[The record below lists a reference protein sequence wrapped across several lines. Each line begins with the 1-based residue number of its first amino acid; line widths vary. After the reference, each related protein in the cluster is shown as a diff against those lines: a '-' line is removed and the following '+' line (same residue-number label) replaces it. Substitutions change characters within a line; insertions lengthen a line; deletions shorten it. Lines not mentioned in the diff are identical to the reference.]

1 MTPDEIGR
9 SLPTRL
15 ARRRL
20 LAGRLVAGVVSFN
33 VALALLGGWLLSGPA
48 SWLTRFR
55 LGFWGW
61 AGALFVASALLA
73 VPVAGAA
80 VFRLLRPPPGANA
93 ES

>member
-1 MTPDEIGR
+1 MAPDQIGR

-33 VALALLGGWLLSGPA
+33 VAFALLGGWLLSGPA
-48 SWLTRFR
+48 AWLTRFR

-80 VFRLLRPPPGANA
+80 VFRLLRPPPGAGA
-93 ES
+93 ET

>member
-1 MTPDEIGR
+1 MATDEIGR

-20 LAGRLVAGVVSFN
+20 LAGRLIAGMVSFN
-33 VALALLGGWLLSGPA
+33 FALALIGGWLLSGPA
-48 SWLTRFR
+48 AWLTRFG

-61 AGALFVASALLA
+61 TGALLAASALLA

-80 VFRLLRPPPGANA
+80 AFRLLHPPPGEDAGT
-93 ES
+93 